1 MRRLWMSA
9 LLAPVVALAVPAVAL
24 AAPSAPAAP
33 SVQARPAMSAAAGQ
47 VLQLG
52 ASGLSTRELQRRLAA
67 LKYYPGPIDG
77 SFGIDTLEA
86 VWAFQE
92 VQGLPGE
99 DFVSAAMERALAHPR
114 APLVLDRAAGPNR
127 IEINLAAEVLV
138 LYHNNRVELISHV
151 STGGGYYYCSP
162 GGGCGVAITP
172 TGNFRTEAFFP
183 GWITVPLGEMY
194 NSVFFIDT
202 AYAIHGDTYVPLA
215 PVSHG
220 CVRIP
225 MDIAAFFHTL
235 VQVPGEPVIIRQL

>member
-9 LLAPVVALAVPAVAL
+9 LLAPAVALAVPAVAL
-24 AAPSAPAAP
+24 AAASAPAAP
-33 SVQARPAMSAAAGQ
+33 SVPARTTSAEAGQ
-47 VLQLG
+47 ILQVG
-52 ASGLSTRELQRRLAA
+52 ARGLSTRELQHRLAA

-77 SFGIDTLEA
+77 HFSTDTLEA

-114 APLVLDRAAGPNR
+114 APRVLDRAAGPDR

-151 STGGGYYYCSP
+151 STGGGYYFCSP
-162 GGGCGVAITP
+162 AGGCGIAVTP
-172 TGNFRTEAFFP
+172 TGNFRTLSFDP
-183 GWITVPLGEMY
+183 GWIQVPLGEMY
-194 NSVFFIDT
+194 NSVFFIGS
-202 AYAIHGDTYVPLA
+202 AYAIHGETYVPLA

-235 VQVPGEPVIIRQL
+235 VKVPGEPVIIRRP